1 LIDKMKEG
9 KNVEL
14 DKMTHRQRLAYEQKR
29 SETAIQA
36 AEPMQRVRNQQAVLL
51 EPVAEPR
58 ARP

>member
-1 LIDKMKEG
+1 MKEG